1 MRFLRLLSIGL
12 ALLLLGQSSY
22 SQQLKLGKNPYS
34 VQKSAVL
41 ELNSDNQGL
50 LLVRISDTA
59 MINSL
64 APPDGMMIFY
74 TPSKELLIRSNGY
87 WKSITSSGSLSNYWS
102 IAGNSNGVIK
112 QFGNVD
118 DFDLPIITNNIE
130 RMRISNAG
138 KVGIGASLFDASN
151 PEQLLVDAGNTS
163 SFNVIS
169 GKGTINNYLQ
179 LNIQNRSNGTT
190 ASSDVVASADNS
202 TETSNFVDLGIN
214 SSGFTN
220 TGYPVLGGLNT
231 AYLYSTGT
239 DFVIGNAT
247 ASRNLRFFTGGY
259 AAANERLRID
269 GNGRVGLGVTSPSAF
284 LHLKAGAAAANS
296 APLKFTSGPLTTTA
310 ASGAVE
316 FLTDKFYGTIAT
328 GNARKEF
335 TLNDAALGVGLIPV
349 TTTNGRLTTNTNLAW
364 DNTNSRLGIMQTT
377 PTAYLQLG
385 AGTATASTAPLK
397 FTAGTN
403 LTTPEN
409 GVFEFD
415 GSHFYAT
422 IGSTRH
428 QLDQQTGTTYTG
440 SNGITLSGTDFR
452 NNLITGMAGGQTVT
466 GGTDASDALT
476 LSSTNHLTKGKILFG
491 TSAYDEA
498 NNRLGI
504 GNSAPGESLDI
515 TGNLK
520 FSGALMPNNN
530 AGTSGYLLRSNGA
543 GAAPTWINLGLGNL
557 SDATITSP
565 AVGQILMYNGTS
577 WTNIT
582 PVIDTSNISNFS
594 TKVRSVLGA
603 GTGLSYNPG
612 TGVFSNAGVT
622 SVNGNTGALT
632 MDTTYITNFHV
643 KSRSLLNAGAGITY
657 NNATGTITNSGVT
670 SINGNTGALTMDT
683 GYISSFHQK
692 VRSLF
697 SAGTG
702 VSYNSA
708 TGVISSSLIAGDF
721 WNLSGNTVTSVKK
734 FGTVDNYDLPFVT
747 NNIER
752 MRIDNAGRV
761 GIGNSAP
768 GEALDITGN
777 LKFSGAL
784 MPNNNAG
791 TSGYLLRSNGAGA
804 APTWINLAL
813 SNLADAT
820 ITSPAA
826 GQILVYNGTRWTN
839 IAPVIDT
846 SNIANF
852 STKVRS
858 VLSVGTGLSYNAGT
872 GVFNNAGV
880 TSVNGNTGALTMD
893 TGYINNF
900 HIKSRSLIN
909 AGAGISYNSGTG
921 TITNSGVRSLNGN
934 TGVLTMDTGYIANF
948 HTKVKSLFSAGTGV
962 SYNAATGVISS
973 SFATGDFWNLSGNTV
988 TSIKKFGTVDNYDLP
1003 FVTNNIERMRID
1015 NAGKVGIGTTPSVFF
1030 HVKAP
1035 GAAGPVSLGLFEGS
1049 QAAGSGNYSYLQIAN
1064 SAVNNSKTALLLGG
1078 TTATK
1083 QWILGNDA
1091 FGNNGQNFY
1100 IYDVATASTR
1110 MFIDNN
1116 GNIGVG
1122 NYTFDALN
1130 PEKFVVDAGNTSSFN
1145 VISGKGT
1152 INNYLQLNIQNKSN
1166 GASASSDL
1174 VSTADN
1180 GNESVNYVDLGIN
1193 SSGYTGTGI
1202 LAGVNTGYLYS
1213 TGNDFMIGNATANKN
1228 LVFFTGGTGT
1238 TNERMRID
1246 GTGRV
1251 GIGVTSLN
1259 NYLEVGGTNTTTGVS
1274 GLRLTNLGTA
1284 TTATANSKMLSVN
1297 SNGDIIVT
1305 NNPSATNW
1313 LYTGNSGINPAV
1325 NFLGTTDDKQMILK
1339 SNNQSYM
1346 EFGRRQTLGLT
1357 QAYPDYT
1364 DNDEKLIYLR
1374 SALQFEAAGADFYK
1388 PKIFTDANGNFRIKG
1403 SSAGTDFFE
1412 LGSTGT
1418 ANNGGFEFI
1427 IGDDGDEPMVFKSYH
1442 YINGMS
1448 EIMRLQS
1455 GRMAVGSNAFDAT
1468 NPEKLLIDAGNT
1480 TSYNLMTGK
1489 GSIDNY
1495 LQINVQNRSAG
1506 GSASSDLVATSN
1518 NGSESSNFIDM
1529 GINSGSYSNTSIPVL
1544 GGANTAYLYST
1555 GNDLVMGNAT
1565 ANRNFRFF
1573 TGGTATSNER
1583 MRIDGDG
1590 NVGIGATAFDGTAPE
1605 KLLIDAGATT
1615 SYNLINAKGN
1625 INNYLQFNIT
1635 NESAGLAASTDIVA
1649 TNNSGS
1655 ETARFIDMGI
1665 NSSGYS
1671 NTGILGGANNAYLYA
1686 TGSDLIIG
1694 NATTGEPLRF
1704 FTGGTATSNE
1714 RMRID
1719 GSGNVGIGTT
1729 SPAFPLAVNRSGSG
1743 TLISLQKDGTAEG
1756 SISVSAFGTV
1766 SYNAFTGSHYAW
1778 TSQSI
1783 EQGALV
1789 TLTGKNQYFH
1799 NNKSSEIIYGVE
1811 PSAQANDPKVMGA
1824 YLGLQEGGSPYSVD
1838 NPNLVMAVGNGVMW
1852 VVDKGEDIAIGDY
1865 LISSDVTGHAMKEN
1879 GTYPT
1884 AYVVARV
1891 AEPVKW
1897 SSETQM
1903 INGVKHKLISV
1914 FFESFVQNNAQ
1925 KELEVLK
1932 KEMKELQE
1940 RMLKIEN
1947 KISAGQNQP

>member
-1 MRFLRLLSIGL
+1 MTADRSVTSINYTLMRFVRLLSIGL
-12 ALLLLGQSSY
+12 ALLLLGQSSF

-59 MINSL
+59 LINSL
-64 APPDGMMIFY
+64 TPPDGMMIFY
-74 TPSKELLIRSNGY
+74 LPSKEVLIRSNGY
-87 WKSITSSGSLSNYWS
+87 WQPLTSSNALSNYWS

-138 KVGIGASLFDASN
+138 NVGIGASSFDALN
-151 PEQLLVDAGNTS
+151 PEQLLVEAGNTS

-179 LNIQNRSNGTT
+179 LNIQNKSNGNT

-202 TETSNFVDLGIN
+202 TETANFVDLGIN
-214 SSGFTN
+214 SSGFSN
-220 TGYPVLGGLNT
+220 TGYPILGGVNT
-231 AYLYSTGT
+231 SYLYSTGT

-259 AAANERLRID
+259 ATANERLRID
-269 GNGRVGLGVTSPSAF
+269 GNGRIGVGVTSPTAM
-284 LHLKAGAAAANS
+284 LHLKAGTASANT
-296 APLKFTSGPLTTTA
+296 APLKFTSGALMTTA

-316 FLTDKFYGTIAT
+316 FLTDKFYGTIST

-349 TTTNGRLTTNTNLAW
+349 TTTNGRLTSNTNLVW
-364 DNTNSRLGIMQTT
+364 DNTNSRLGIMQST

-385 AGTATASTAPLK
+385 AGTAAASTAPLK

-409 GVFEFD
+409 GAFEFD
-415 GSHFYAT
+415 GTHFYAT

-452 NNLITGMAGGQTVT
+452 NDLITGIAGGQTVI
-466 GGTDASDALT
+466 GGTGASDVLT
-476 LSSTNHLTKGKILFG
+476 LSSTNHSTKGKIFFG
-491 TSAYDEA
+491 TSAYNEA
-498 NNRLGI
+498 DNRLGI
-504 GNSAPGESLDI
+504 GNNTPSEALDI
-515 TGNLK
+515 TGNVK

-530 AGTSGYLLRSNGA
+530 AGTAGYLLRSNGA
-543 GAAPTWINLGLGNL
+543 GTAPTWVNLALSNL
-557 SDATITSP
+557 ADATISGP
-565 AVGQILMYNGTS
+565 SAGQILMYNGTR
-577 WTNIT
+577 WTNFT
-582 PVIDTSNISNFS
+582 PVIDTTNISNFS
-594 TKVRSVLGA
+594 SKVRSVVSA

-632 MDTTYITNFHV
+632 MDTTYITNFHLKARSLLNAGTGISYNSATGTIGNSGVTSMNGNTGALTMDTSYISNFHV

-657 NNATGTITNSGVT
+657 N
-670 SINGNTGALTMDT
+670 
-683 GYISSFHQK
+683 
-692 VRSLF
+692 
-697 SAGTG
+697 SA
-702 VSYNSA
+702 
-708 TGVISSSLIAGDF
+708 
-721 WNLSGNTVTSVKK
+721 
-734 FGTVDNYDLPFVT
+734 
-747 NNIER
+747 
-752 MRIDNAGRV
+752 
-761 GIGNSAP
+761 
-768 GEALDITGN
+768 
-777 LKFSGAL
+777 
-784 MPNNNAG
+784 
-791 TSGYLLRSNGAGA
+791 
-804 APTWINLAL
+804 
-813 SNLADAT
+813 
-820 ITSPAA
+820 
-826 GQILVYNGTRWTN
+826 
-839 IAPVIDT
+839 
-846 SNIANF
+846 
-852 STKVRS
+852 
-858 VLSVGTGLSYNAGT
+858 
-872 GVFNNAGV
+872 
-880 TSVNGNTGALTMD
+880 
-893 TGYINNF
+893 
-900 HIKSRSLIN
+900 
-909 AGAGISYNSGTG
+909 TG
-921 TITNSGVRSLNGN
+921 TITNSGVRSINGN
-934 TGVLTMDTGYIANF
+934 TGVLTLDTGYIANF
-948 HTKVKSLFSAGTGV
+948 HTKVKSLFSAGSGI
-962 SYNAATGVISS
+962 SYNATTGVISAS
-973 SFATGDFWNLSGNTV
+973 VAAGDFWNLAGNTV
-988 TSIKKFGTVDNYDLP
+988 TSVRKFGTVDNYDLP
-1003 FVTNNIERMRID
+1003 FVTNNVERMRID
-1015 NAGKVGIGTTPSVFF
+1015 NAGKVGFGTIPSVSF

-1035 GAAGPVSLGLFEGS
+1035 GTSGPVNLGLFEGS
-1049 QAAGSGNYSYLQIAN
+1049 QSAGSGNYSYLQIAN
-1064 SAVNNSKTALLLGG
+1064 SAANNSKSALLLGG

-1083 QWILGNDA
+1083 QWIVGNDA

-1180 GNESVNYVDLGIN
+1180 GTETANFVDLGIN

-1202 LAGVNTGYLYS
+1202 LGGVNTGYLYS
-1213 TGNDFMIGNATANKN
+1213 TGNDFAIGNATASRN
-1228 LVFFTGGTGT
+1228 LQFFTGGTASS
-1238 TNERMRID
+1238 NERMRID

-1251 GIGVTSLN
+1251 GIGITSPN
-1259 NYLEVGGTNTTTGVS
+1259 NLLEIGGTNTGTGVS

-1284 TTATANSKMLSVN
+1284 TTATANTKLLSVN
-1297 SNGDIIVT
+1297 AAGDVIVT
-1305 NNPSATNW
+1305 NNPASTNW
-1313 LYTGNSGINPAV
+1313 LYTGNAGTNPAV

-1339 SNNQSYM
+1339 SNNQSFM

-1455 GRMAVGSNAFDAT
+1455 GRMAVGSNAFDVT

-1506 GSASSDLVATSN
+1506 GSASSDIVATSN
-1518 NGSESSNFIDM
+1518 NGSETSNYIDM
-1529 GINSGSYSNTSIPVL
+1529 GINSGSYTNTSSPIL

-1565 ANRNFRFF
+1565 ANKNFRFF
-1573 TGGTATSNER
+1573 TGGLANANER

-1605 KLLIDAGATT
+1605 KLLIDAGTTT

-1625 INNYLQFNIT
+1625 INNYLQFNIQ

-1649 TNNSGS
+1649 TNNTGS

-1671 NTGILGGANNAYLYA
+1671 NSGILGGANNAYLYS

-1694 NATTGEPLRF
+1694 NASAGEPLRI
-1704 FTGGTATSNE
+1704 FTGGTATTNE

-1719 GSGNVGIGTT
+1719 GSGHIGIGTT
-1729 SPAFPLAVNRSGSG
+1729 SPSFPLSVEESGGTVASFNRTTNDGV
-1743 TLISLQKDGTAEG
+1743 IVSLQQAGVQEGT
-1756 SISVSAFGTV
+1756 ISVFGTTV
-1766 SYNAFTGSHYAW
+1766 SYNAFTGSHYAH
-1778 TSQSI
+1778 TNQNI
-1783 EQGALV
+1783 EKGMLV
-1789 TLTGKNQYFH
+1789 SLTGENQYFH
-1799 NNKSSEIIYGVE
+1799 NNKKSEIIYGIQ
-1811 PSAQANDPKVMGA
+1811 PATRPNDPKTMGA
-1824 YLGLQEGGSPYSVD
+1824 FLGIQESSLPYSVD

-1865 LISSDVTGHAMKEN
+1865 LISSDVAGHAMKEN
-1879 GTYPT
+1879 GTFPT

-1897 SSETQM
+1897 SSETAM
-1903 INGVKHKLISV
+1903 INGVKHKLVSV

-1947 KISAGQNQP
+1947 KITAAEK